1 MQCLVEKLQHQV
13 VDFTAAC
20 GKKKTD
26 WILFVPC
33 LCWWFLK
40 KFKSLKIACHFRTNK
55 NLNCQVVFLVYQVEC
70 LIEFVNIM
78 KQWLFKLGLW
88 SFGLSIRKQRD
99 SFWSRA
105 SSRLCCINKESNDFF
120 QRITS
125 LLWKTNENACEF
137 RAVLYLSNFAESDI

>member
-20 GKKKTD
+20 EKKKLIGFYLSPVYVD
-26 WILFVPC
+26 D
-33 LCWWFLK
+33 FLK

-78 KQWLFKLGLW
+78 KQ
-88 SFGLSIRKQRD
+88 
-99 SFWSRA
+99 
-105 SSRLCCINKESNDFF
+105 
-120 QRITS
+120 
-125 LLWKTNENACEF
+125 
-137 RAVLYLSNFAESDI
+137 

>member
-1 MQCLVEKLQHQV
+1 MPLQDQQ
-13 VDFTAAC
+13 
-20 GKKKTD
+20 
-26 WILFVPC
+26 
-33 LCWWFLK
+33 
-40 KFKSLKIACHFRTNK
+40 KFKLSSCVLSLPGRMSF
-55 NLNCQVVFLVYQVEC
+55 
-70 LIEFVNIM
+70 IEFVNIM

-125 LLWKTNENACEF
+125 LL
-137 RAVLYLSNFAESDI
+137 